1 MPSDQRATYTGST
14 ASGVIN
20 LAEKA
25 SPKVVERFKIGS
37 VTEGLFSHDYD
48 WTGVATVE
56 VRSIDNL
63 PLNDYNSQL
72 ATGGSRFGDMTEVG
86 DKVQEMTVTQDK
98 SFNGSIDKRNNNEV
112 LQTKAASKI
121 LKRQTDEVLIPYVDK
136 YRLHQMA
143 AKAGIGYFLGDT
155 TLSNSNIIEKIML
168 ANAVMSNLKVP
179 DTGRVLYMG
188 YTLAV
193 SLKLA
198 SQVVGIDSLGEKAI
212 VNGAMGKVDKCQVR
226 LVPDDYMP
234 AGVNFMIIKTG
245 VALAPK
251 KIETYRVLNNTHI
264 LDGSLVQGRLLH
276 DCFVLNEK
284 NAGILV
290 CMQKPYSVGIAASA
304 TVSSGATLQLTPT
317 IKMAASTDPNQAA
330 RLTGVVSYASANTS
344 YVTVD
349 SSGVVTGVAA
359 TATGINVTVKIG
371 ETSYATSATCAVT
384 VTNP

>member
-1 MPSDQRATYTGST
+1 MATRDTYTGSN

-37 VTEGLFSHDYD
+37 CTEGLFSHEYD

-72 ATGGSRFGDMTEVG
+72 ATGGSRFGDLTEVG
-86 DKVQEMTVTQDK
+86 DKVQEMTVQQDK
-98 SFNGSIDKRNNNEV
+98 AFNGSIDKRNNNEV

-136 YRLHQMA
+136 YRLHQIA
-143 AKAGIGYFLGDT
+143 AHAGIGYFLGDT

-168 ANAVMSNLKVP
+168 ANAVMSNQKVP

-188 YTLAV
+188 CTLAV
-193 SLKLA
+193 NLKLA
-198 SQVVGIDSLGEKAI
+198 DEVVGIDKLGEKAI
-212 VNGAMGKVDKCQVR
+212 VNGAIGKVDKCQVR
-226 LVPDDYMP
+226 LVPDDYLP
-234 AGVNFMIIKTG
+234 AGVLFMIIKPG

-251 KIETYRVLNNTHI
+251 KIETFRVLNNTHI
-264 LDGSLVQGRLLH
+264 IDGSLVQGRLLH

-290 CMQKPYSVGIAASA
+290 CMQKPFGNATAATANVKVGETLSIKPAVKMVASGDDAQSIIPAGEVTYTSGNTGVA
-304 TVSSGATLQLTPT
+304 TVSST
-317 IKMAASTDPNQAA
+317 
-330 RLTGVVSYASANTS
+330 
-344 YVTVD
+344 
-349 SSGVVTGVAA
+349 GVVTGV
-359 TATGINVTVKIG
+359 
-371 ETSYATSATCAVT
+371 SASTTAVT
-384 VTNP
+384 ISVKMGGTSSVTTSTVSVLVSA